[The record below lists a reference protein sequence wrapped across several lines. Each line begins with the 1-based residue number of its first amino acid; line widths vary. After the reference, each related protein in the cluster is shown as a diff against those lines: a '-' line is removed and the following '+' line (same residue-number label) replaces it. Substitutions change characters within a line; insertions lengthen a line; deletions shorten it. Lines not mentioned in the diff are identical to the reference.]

1 MCQEA
6 KYFSRYSQRLK
17 KGIEFLILNVK
28 YYEGADHALP
38 KILHTSKTVC

>member
-1 MCQEA
+1 MPFLSARKPSFFLQI
-6 KYFSRYSQRLK
+6 FTN
-17 KGIEFLILNVK
+17 IEFLILNVK